1 MGSEEFSFKCLL
13 LHPAWNLLAGGG
25 VENREGAVG
34 INKSR
39 MQRGVPPPFSIICL
53 SNPMRILRVDLSVL
67 FIRSFYG
74 CGRPCQTIR
83 NSKYKYFMYY
93 FNIFNTEYF

>member
-13 LHPAWNLLAGGG
+13 LHPAWDLLAGGG

-39 MQRGVPPPFSIICL
+39 MQRGGGVALPPFSIICL
-53 SNPMRILRVDLSVL
+53 SNPMRILR
-67 FIRSFYG
+67 
-74 CGRPCQTIR
+74 GRLECA
-83 NSKYKYFMYY
+83 FH
-93 FNIFNTEYF
+93 